1 MNDFV
6 IIIGLSLATCG
17 VIGLVGVGLLHLV
30 RGWSLRYQLMIVAL
44 LPVLAVA
51 GTVVLNVRFMFLSAH
66 DSTVVLVALGIA
78 VVVALVGAWWVMRRV
93 THGSAVLGVGLR
105 QLVADSGRS
114 EEPVDVT
121 AQPPTSSL
129 PLELSDVLHD
139 LEETRRKLTEARAR
153 EHAAEDARRE
163 LVAFMSHDLRTPLA
177 GLRALAEGLEDGV
190 VTDLP
195 RSMAHMR
202 ATVTRMSHLVDDL
215 FELSRVQGSAEPKA
229 PTLVSI
235 TELIT
240 DVASET
246 SASASARHVELRTEV
261 PPRDRLSVL
270 GSADDLARALTN
282 LVVNAIR
289 HTRPGER
296 VRLTAGRADDGHIQV
311 AVIDGCG
318 GIPESHLQRVFQAGW
333 RGTPSRGAD
342 DEGGSG
348 LGLAI
353 ARGVVESHAGSIAVS
368 NVAGGCRF
376 EFDLP
381 VPPTGSHS
389 S

>member
-6 IIIGLSLATCG
+6 IIVGLSLATCFA
-17 VIGLVGVGLLHLV
+17 IGLVGAGLLHLV
-30 RGWSLRYQLMIVAL
+30 RGRSLRYQLMIIAL

-105 QLVADSGRS
+105 QLVADSGRP
-114 EEPVDVT
+114 EQPGVT
-121 AQPPTSSL
+121 AQPPGSSL

-139 LEETRRKLTEARAR
+139 LEDTRRKLTEARAR

-202 ATVTRMSHLVDDL
+202 ATVGRMSHLVDDL

-229 PTLVSI
+229 TTLVSVK
-235 TELIT
+235 ELIT

-246 SASASARHVELRTEV
+246 SASATARLVELRTEV
-261 PPRDRLSVL
+261 PSRDRLSVL

-289 HTRPGER
+289 HTRPGET
-296 VRLTAGRADDGHIQV
+296 VRLTAERADDGHIQV

-318 GIPESHLQRVFQAGW
+318 GIPDSHLQRVFQAGW
-333 RGTPSRGAD
+333 RGTPSRGG

-381 VPPTGSHS
+381 VPRTGLNS

>member
-6 IIIGLSLATCG
+6 IIVGLSLATC
-17 VIGLVGVGLLHLV
+17 VAIGLVGVGLLHLV
-30 RGWSLRYQLMIVAL
+30 RGRSLRYQLMIVTL

-66 DSTVVLVALGIA
+66 DSTVVLLALGIA

-93 THGSAVLGVGLR
+93 THGSAVLGVHLQ

-114 EEPVDVT
+114 G
-121 AQPPTSSL
+121 PPTGWTTEPTTGPL
-129 PLELSDVLHD
+129 PLELSDVLDD
-139 LEETRRKLTEARAR
+139 LGETRRKLAEARAR

-163 LVAFMSHDLRTPLA
+163 LVSFMSHDLRTPLA

-190 VTDLP
+190 ITDLP

-202 ATVTRMSHLVDDL
+202 ATVSRMSHLVDDL
-215 FELSRVQGSAEPKA
+215 FELSRVQGSTEPKA
-229 PTLVSI
+229 PTLVSV
-235 TELIT
+235 TELIA

-246 SASASARHVELRTEV
+246 SATATARRVDVETDV

-282 LVVNAIR
+282 VVVNAIR
-289 HTRPGER
+289 HTRPGET
-296 VRLTAGRADDGHIQV
+296 VRMSAGRAEDGHIQV

-318 GIPESHLQRVFQAGW
+318 GIPESHLERVFQVGW

-342 DEGGSG
+342 QGGSG

-353 ARGVVESHAGSIAVS
+353 ARGVVESHAGSIGVS

-376 EFDLP
+376 ELDLP
-381 VPPTGSHS
+381 VPHTGVNPS
-389 S
+389 

>member
-6 IIIGLSLATCG
+6 IIVALSLATCLA
-17 VIGLVGVGLLHLV
+17 IGLLGAGLLHLA
-30 RGWSLRYQLMIVAL
+30 RRWSLRYQLMIVAL

-114 EEPVDVT
+114 EQPTGVA
-121 AQPPTSSL
+121 AQPPTSPL

-229 PTLVSI
+229 PTLVSV
-235 TELIT
+235 TELMT

-246 SASASARHVELRTEV
+246 SPSATARQVDLRTEV

-289 HTRPGER
+289 HTRSGET

-318 GIPESHLQRVFQAGW
+318 GIPEAHLERVFQAGW
-333 RGTPSRGAD
+333 RGTPSREPDA
-342 DEGGSG
+342 GGSG

-376 EFDLP
+376 ELDLP
-381 VPPTGSHS
+381 VPHTELPS